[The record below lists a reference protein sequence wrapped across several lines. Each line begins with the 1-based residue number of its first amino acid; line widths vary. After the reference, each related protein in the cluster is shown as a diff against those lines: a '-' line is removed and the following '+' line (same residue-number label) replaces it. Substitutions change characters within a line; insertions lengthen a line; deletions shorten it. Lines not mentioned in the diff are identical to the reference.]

1 MVVARRLY
9 LARHLFTLLYIS
21 GVDAA
26 VAPKNSHCLKFYKR
40 VKHGDENDNDDDD
53 DGDDRHHQEDGVLQS
68 KEEERQ
74 LRRWR
79 P

>member
-1 MVVARRLY
+1 MQL
-9 LARHLFTLLYIS
+9 S
-21 GVDAA
+21 
-26 VAPKNSHCLKFYKR
+26 PKGILIAWSYSKFYKI
-40 VKHGDENDNDDDD
+40 VKHVDENDGDDDD
-53 DGDDRHHQEDGVLQS
+53 DDDRHHQEDGVLQS